1 MVHHGISIHFQN
13 TSCITDAIPIHSHL
27 THLSFD
33 FRHMPSIDVIFQ
45 KALPAS
51 IAAIPLSAVFGS
63 AVSFNLFYLIAMR
76 TFECF
81 KNLAANYEFYTL
93 KPLPCFG

>member
-1 MVHHGISIHFQN
+1 MS
-13 TSCITDAIPIHSHL
+13 SS
-27 THLSFD
+27 
-33 FRHMPSIDVIFQ
+33 MDVIFQ

-81 KNLAANYEFYTL
+81 KYHAAKLRILHFKATTL
-93 KPLPCFG
+93 LIYFKPAHFSAT